1 MQIMAE
7 SEQSRGIFRR
17 MRSLIPFHFSS
28 FTYLNVTQFLGALN
42 DNIYKW
48 LLIYLFIQI
57 DGMEASARI
66 AAVAGGIFVLP
77 FLMFSS
83 ISGTLADRL
92 SKRDIIVATKILELV
107 IMASGV
113 LAFVFESKLGGYGIL
128 FLMATQS
135 AIFGP
140 SKYGI
145 IPEIVPSDRIPSAN
159 GLLTMFTFLAIIIG
173 TFIPSILLDTTDRN
187 FLIGALF
194 CTLVS
199 VVGLATSFMIEHTP
213 PAGSTKKVNPRILD
227 EVFKTL
233 KLARTEPSLL
243 TAVSASAYFMFC
255 AAFFQMNMIPF
266 AVEQLGLSD
275 VQGGYLFLLTA
286 MGIGLGA
293 MLSGKI
299 SGKEVELGLVPLG
312 GLGIMASC
320 FLLDMSSSLWTVLPA
335 VTLLGF
341 AGGMWVT
348 PLDSFIQVASPKEHR
363 GQVIAATN
371 FLCFFCVLLAC
382 GFLYL
387 LSDVLEVRASRG
399 FSVIGFVTLT
409 LGGII
414 GYQFFDY
421 VTRFVGMVC
430 SRMRFQ
436 MTFSGRENIP
446 ESAAIYIC
454 SHTAWN
460 DTLVLLGAQRRRMR
474 FFIEQEQDHNKPWV
488 KRLYRLLRVVMLPEI
503 ESLENNPRCLK
514 LLRKA
519 LDNGISIC
527 IFVENQDVTAETQRL
542 HGIMREILDQYPVL
556 VLPVFIDKSEKEKQT
571 RFFPKLYATFRC
583 PTLVTFGTPH
593 DPLSV

>member
-1 MQIMAE
+1 MTQTMVRP
-7 SEQSRGIFRR
+7 EQSNGLVRWVSSF
-17 MRSLIPFHFSS
+17 FNFQFSS

-57 DGMEASARI
+57 DGIEASART
-66 AAVAGGIFVLP
+66 AAIAGGIFVLP

-83 ISGTLADRL
+83 ISGTLADRI

-113 LAFVFESKLGGYGIL
+113 LAFVFESQLAGYGIL

-145 IPEIVPSDRIPSAN
+145 IPEIVSSERISIAN
-159 GLLTMFTFLAIIIG
+159 GLLSMFTFLAIIIG
-173 TFIPSILLDTTDRN
+173 TFIPSLLLDTTDRN
-187 FLIGALF
+187 FLIGGLF
-194 CTLVS
+194 CTLLS
-199 VVGLATSFMIEHTP
+199 LIGLATSFMIEHTP
-213 PAGSTKKVNPRILD
+213 PAGSTNKVTPRILND
-227 EVFKTL
+227 VFKTL
-233 KLARTEPSLL
+233 KLTRIEPSLL
-243 TAVSASAYFMFC
+243 TAVLSSAYFMFC

-286 MGIGLGA
+286 LGIGLGA
-293 MLSGKI
+293 MLAGKI

-312 GLGIMASC
+312 GIGIMVSC
-320 FLLDMSSSLWTVLPA
+320 FVLNISASMWTVIPA
-335 VTLLGF
+335 VTALGF
-341 AGGMWVT
+341 FGGVWAT
-348 PLDSFIQVASPKEHR
+348 PLDSFIQIASPKESR
-363 GQVIAATN
+363 GQVVAATN

-382 GFLYL
+382 AFVYL
-387 LSDVLEVRASRG
+387 LSEVFVLPASTG
-399 FSVIGFVTLT
+399 FSVIGFMTLI
-409 LGGII
+409 LGGAIT
-414 GYQFFDY
+414 YQFFDY

-430 SRMRFQ
+430 SRLRFQ
-436 MTFSGRENIP
+436 MTFSGREHIP

-474 FFIEQEQDHNKPWV
+474 FFIEQEQDHNKPWL
-488 KRLYRLLRVVMLPEI
+488 KCIYRLLRVVLLPEI
-503 ESLENNPRCLK
+503 ESLENNPKCLK

-519 LDNGISIC
+519 LNKGISIC

-542 HGIMREILDQYPVL
+542 RLVMREILEEYPVAT
-556 VLPVFIDKSEKEKQT
+556 LPVFIDKSEKEKQI
-571 RFFPKLYATFRC
+571 RFFPKLYAAFRC
-583 PTLVTFGTPH
+583 PALITFGP
-593 DPLSV
+593 PA